1 MALVRT
7 DMIDVLALA
16 QKQPLFVPGNE
27 RAMVIDMLKISHH
40 GVIRRKRISKS
51 TRS

>member
-7 DMIDVLALA
+7 DTIDVLALA

-27 RAMVIDMLKISHH
+27 SDGDRYVEDISSW
-40 GVIRRKRISKS
+40 RD
-51 TRS
+51 TP